1 MRILFKMLHN
11 DGRIHIA
18 DVDKLSKKIDRI
30 TEDSGT
36 ASIKL

>member
-1 MRILFKMLHN
+1 MLHN